1 MATLNTVN
9 EAANEPSKDVSNE
22 PAKQGRRIQAGA
34 PSIPEARCVPGA
46 GPRGSRATLVHENAW
61 RWGALAAV
69 ALGLAGCAGGTG
81 DESDDDVD
89 LEETTAEEDAL
100 SGGGG
105 GGGGSL
111 DIHGIVPKFV
121 LRVTAGQFNTQQK
134 LALRFS
140 TEFNGFEAWPD
151 AWDKYHLYN
160 QNNAQV
166 LLKHAPENG
175 GGWVKFE
182 TCDCIRPFDW
192 STQPLKVVG
201 RSSSTVSTRGRVGDE
216 VTVTGWFD
224 LRESK
229 LDKGLSLI
237 ADTVPDPSRTLKFTF
252 RRRT

>member
-1 MATLNTVN
+1 MTPNARFARV
-9 EAANEPSKDVSNE
+9 AANAV
-22 PAKQGRRIQAGA
+22 
-34 PSIPEARCVPGA
+34 
-46 GPRGSRATLVHENAW
+46 
-61 RWGALAAV
+61 WG
-69 ALGLAGCAGGTG
+69 
-81 DESDDDVD
+81 DVD
-89 LEETTAEEDAL
+89 WARARLKAFAGRTVHVSPWPL
-100 SGGGG
+100 PG
-105 GGGGSL
+105 
-111 DIHGIVPKFV
+111 FV